1 MAVEVAEIAGLGKGQ
16 GSLIYLRRRRA
27 LLEQELG
34 QGQVLIEMLV
44 LVLLVN
50 LVLVLLVNWDL
61 VLLVNLVLVLLV
73 VLVWM
78 TAVV

>member
-1 MAVEVAEIAGLGKGQ
+1 MAVEVAEIVGLGKGQ
-16 GSLIYLRRRRA
+16 GSLICLRRRRA
-27 LLEQELG
+27 LLELVVEQE
-34 QGQVLIEMLV
+34 QVLIEM
-44 LVLLVN
+44 

-61 VLLVNLVLVLLV
+61 VLLVNLVWVLLV

>member
-16 GSLIYLRRRRA
+16 GSRICLRRRRA
-27 LLEQELG
+27 LLELVVEQELG

-50 LVLVLLVNWDL
+50 LVLVLLV
-61 VLLVNLVLVLLV
+61 

>member
-1 MAVEVAEIAGLGKGQ
+1 MEVAVIAGLGRGQ
-16 GSLIYLRRRRA
+16 VSLIYLRRRRA
-27 LLEQELG
+27 LLELVVEQE
-34 QGQVLIEMLV
+34 QVLIEM
-44 LVLLVN
+44 